1 MDWTSFPGCRTQSV
15 MVDGV
20 RSHTGSSIEADDAVS
35 GVPQGTV
42 MGPLL
47 FLLH

>member
-1 MDWTSFPGCRTQSV
+1 MDIRILKAV
-15 MVDGV
+15 AANMVVEGAA
-20 RSHTGSSIEADDAVS
+20 SDDVYVVS

-47 FLLH
+47 FLL